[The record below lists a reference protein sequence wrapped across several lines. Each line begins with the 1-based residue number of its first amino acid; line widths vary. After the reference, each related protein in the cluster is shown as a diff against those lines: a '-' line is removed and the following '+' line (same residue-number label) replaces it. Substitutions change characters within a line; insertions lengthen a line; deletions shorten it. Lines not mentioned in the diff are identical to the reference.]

1 MYYDDMYNQI
11 SSLKKNRTKMT
22 LNEQVKRIIMIIGE
36 HPDAIHMFKNWF
48 MDPKQVKELENSPM
62 HNNSLVLNILNN
74 CQIQT
79 TNSNELTYKYFG
91 YCKVITPESMDQLID
106 AIATRIQ
113 LEKEYAQV
121 LDVNPYIV
129 REEDTLTLNE
139 LEQFS

>member
-11 SSLKKNRTKMT
+11 SLLKKNKTKMAM
-22 LNEQVKRIIMIIGE
+22 NEQVKRIIMIIGE

-48 MDPKQVKELENSPM
+48 LDPVQVKELENSPM
-62 HNNSLVLNILNN
+62 HNNSIVLNILNN

-91 YCKVITPESMDQLID
+91 YCKVITPEMMDQLID
-106 AIATRIQ
+106 AVATRIQ
-113 LEKEYAQV
+113 LEQEYAKV

-139 LEQFS
+139 LQEFS